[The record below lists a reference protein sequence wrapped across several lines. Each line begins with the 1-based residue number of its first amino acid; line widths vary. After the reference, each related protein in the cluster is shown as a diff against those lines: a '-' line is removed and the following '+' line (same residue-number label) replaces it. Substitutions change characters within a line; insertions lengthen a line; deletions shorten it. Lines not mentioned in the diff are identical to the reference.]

1 MSERYLDLWLPPLT
15 IIAGLIFAIALTF
28 PQVIQA
34 QNKGRISYLIL
45 GGTVEPLM
53 ITKPDDPMAGGIIT
67 EIVELIFENSEYEI
81 VPKVMPWKRMVE
93 ELRTGDD
100 WINYGFPVGNE
111 PGIPLEFSETPVM
124 AFNHVAI
131 TLKSNHFNIDSVSD
145 VAGRIAILVE
155 NFHYPGLDPHL
166 DKPLVGKGGGAI
178 KTVRAFTPKGTLRML
193 QHERGDV
200 VFGFHARM
208 LYNLKDTGLSLN
220 ELRFQDAS
228 RIIPSQPLYLT
239 MSPQQPAKVKQ
250 LINDGLKRLA
260 ADGTLERILQKY
272 SGPDGLIE

>member
-1 MSERYLDLWLPPLT
+1 MSKRYVGIWLPPLT
-15 IIAGLIFAIALTF
+15 MIAGLILATMLVS
-28 PQVIQA
+28 PQKLQA
-34 QNKGRISYLIL
+34 QTKGKISYLIL
-45 GGTVEPLM
+45 GSTVEPLM

-67 EIVELIFENSEYEI
+67 EIVELIFENSGYEI
-81 VPKVMPWKRMVE
+81 VPKVMPWKRMIE

-131 TLKSNHFNIDSVSD
+131 TLKSNHFNIDRVSD
-145 VAGRIAILVE
+145 VAGRVAILVE

-166 DKPLVGKGGGAI
+166 DKPLVGKGSGEI

-208 LYNLKDTGLSLN
+208 LYNIKDTGLLLN

-228 RIIPSQPLYLT
+228 AIIPSQPLYLT
-239 MSPQQPAKVKQ
+239 MSSQQPAKVKK

-272 SGPDGLIE
+272 SGPDGLVE